1 MEKTVYILDASAFIN
16 GYEPEYDFNYTV
28 SDITHEVK
36 DLESQ
41 IRLNQA
47 ISEGKLI
54 IKDPGEDFKLQLE
67 EIIKESGDSLRLS
80 GPDKNLIA
88 LALNMKSSTDDN
100 VKVLTDDYS
109 IQNVLRIIKIPY
121 GSIITEGIRGVYNW
135 VKTCQGCK
143 REYPD
148 DYPFEDCEVCGSPLF
163 KRRIKK

>member
-67 EIIKESGDSLRLS
+67 EIIKVSGDSFRLS
-80 GPDKNLIA
+80 GPD
-88 LALNMKSSTDDN
+88 
-100 VKVLTDDYS
+100 
-109 IQNVLRIIKIPY
+109 
-121 GSIITEGIRGVYNW
+121 
-135 VKTCQGCK
+135 
-143 REYPD
+143 
-148 DYPFEDCEVCGSPLF
+148 
-163 KRRIKK
+163 

>member
-88 LALNMKSSTDDN
+88 LALDMKSSTDDN

-109 IQNVLRIIKIPY
+109 IQNVLKIIGIPY
-121 GSIITEGIRGVYNW
+121 SSIITKGINGVYNW
-135 VKTCQGCK
+135 VKTCNGCK
-143 REYPD
+143 R
-148 DYPFEDCEVCGSPLF
+148 DYPEDYPYEDCEVCGSSLF